1 MRLPLVSIV
10 IPARNQEKFI
20 GRCIRSAL
28 NQDFAKDDLEVIV
41 VDDGSTDRTAY
52 ALQVFGDSIQVLRN
66 DEHLGLPAAL
76 NRGIRAARGRFVVR
90 VDADD
95 FVHEQYVNLL
105 YWHLMLNQALHAVA
119 CDYILV
125 DELGVYVSSGNC
137 DQEPIGC
144 GIMFRIEQLI
154 DLGLY
159 DESLLFREDQ
169 DLRIRF
175 VKKFSIYRI
184 PLPLY
189 RYCRHDTNMTNDHGS
204 MAHYQER
211 LRDKIEETAA
221 RESAPVVDTA
231 HD

>member
-1 MRLPLVSIV
+1 MKLPIVSIV
-10 IPARNQEKFI
+10 IPARNQERFI

-28 NQDFAKDDLEVIV
+28 NQDFAKDDFEVIV

-66 DEHLGLPAAL
+66 DENIGLPAAL

-105 YWHLMLNQALHAVA
+105 YWHLMLNQGLHAVA
-119 CDYILV
+119 CDYIRV

-137 DQEPIGC
+137 ETEPIGC

-154 DLGLY
+154 ALGLY
-159 DESLLFREDQ
+159 DESFLLSEDQ

-175 VKKFSIYRI
+175 VKNFSIYRI

-189 RYCRHDTNMTNDHGS
+189 RYCKHDQNMTNDRGRV
-204 MAHYQER
+204 ARYEGR
-211 LRDKIEETAA
+211 LRDKVEKEEA
-221 RESAPVVDTA
+221 REREPVGKATND
-231 HD
+231 